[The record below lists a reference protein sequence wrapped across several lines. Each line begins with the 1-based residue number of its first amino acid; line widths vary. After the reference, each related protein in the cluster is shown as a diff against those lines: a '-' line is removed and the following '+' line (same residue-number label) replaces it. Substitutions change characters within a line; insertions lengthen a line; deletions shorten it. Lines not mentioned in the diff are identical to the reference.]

1 MNTPD
6 SSKKCPMSQI
16 ASRCED
22 MKIDVKRPKLERLD
36 AEPMLLLPPFCQ
48 TPGPITVSQTYVRKL
63 ILERWEAEV
72 KACPAISIL
81 QASVRRLV
89 VERWDAE
96 LKRCEEAKRA
106 QLLEVLLAAHVSA
119 PTFTL
124 ALCEGA
130 SGRKTRKDQGNLHFL
145 HFVREIPGT
154 RIKPKPGYQGCVV
167 WCPDQ
172 VVAWHPVTA
181 PSLSLDQAIKKTWA
195 YNEASHTRPG

>member
-6 SSKKCPMSQI
+6 SSKKRPMSQI

-72 KACPAISIL
+72 KACEQAKKLQLLELAPGPAISIL

-145 HFVREIPGT
+145 HFVRARLVE
-154 RIKPKPGYQGCVV
+154 
-167 WCPDQ
+167 
-172 VVAWHPVTA
+172 
-181 PSLSLDQAIKKTWA
+181 
-195 YNEASHTRPG
+195 RPG